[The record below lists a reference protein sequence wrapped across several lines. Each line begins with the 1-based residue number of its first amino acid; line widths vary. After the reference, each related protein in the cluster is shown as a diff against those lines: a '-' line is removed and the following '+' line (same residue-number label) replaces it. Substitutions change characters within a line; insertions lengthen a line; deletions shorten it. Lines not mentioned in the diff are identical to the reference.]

1 MCTSKNTIF
10 PNMYYKLN
18 GAYKTFYR
26 KIVHFQF
33 FEYANELICIIIM
46 KDRFYLS
53 WGVELVPISYQKHSE
68 LQCKGVTLLS
78 ILIYD

>member
-1 MCTSKNTIF
+1 MCTSNNTIF

-33 FEYANELICIIIM
+33 FEYANELTCIIIM
-46 KDRFYLS
+46 KDRFHLS
-53 WGVELVPISYQKHSE
+53 WGVELVPISYQNMVICNVK
-68 LQCKGVTLLS
+68 V
-78 ILIYD
+78 